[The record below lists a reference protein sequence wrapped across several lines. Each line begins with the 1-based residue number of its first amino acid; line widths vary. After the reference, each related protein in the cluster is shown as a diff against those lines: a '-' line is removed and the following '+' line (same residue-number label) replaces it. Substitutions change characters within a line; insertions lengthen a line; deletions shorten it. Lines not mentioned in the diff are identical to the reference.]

1 MVGDGPPL
9 SWSVMS
15 DNSAAPG
22 PNPIEERDLVAR
34 IDSYLDRYDTTVDET
49 NPAYLT
55 PGSLLAA
62 LRHALA
68 TGTESVPA
76 EDVITALRL
85 VPAARTKLDDTE
97 RQLIEAALDRGVTWH
112 DLGSALGGRSAQA
125 IQQRYRRRLG
135 GKNTWPTRRAEHRP
149 HRSERD

>member
-1 MVGDGPPL
+1 
-9 SWSVMS
+9 MS
-15 DNSAAPG
+15 DDSAAPG

-34 IDSYLDRYDTTVDET
+34 IEPYLDRYDTTVDET

-62 LRHALA
+62 LRQALA
-68 TGTESVPA
+68 TGNESVPA

-85 VPAARTKLDDTE
+85 VPAARAKLDDTE
-97 RQLIEAALDRGVTWH
+97 RQLIEAALDRGVTWN
-112 DLGSALGGRSAQA
+112 DLGSTLGGRSAQA

-135 GKNTWPTRRAEHRP
+135 GERAWPTRRAEHR
-149 HRSERD
+149 RSHPDDL